1 MPLSLFAIALLLSY
15 LFRLMAQGEKRE
27 KKERERKKKE
37 RKKERK
43 RERGNEMIFMILDTI
58 WK

>member
-27 KKERERKKKE
+27 KKEEREK
-37 RKKERK
+37 RKKEKK
-43 RERGNEMIFMILDTI
+43 RGREKEET
-58 WK
+58 K

>member
-27 KKERERKKKE
+27 KKGEREKRKKKG
-37 RKKERK
+37 RKK
-43 RERGNEMIFMILDTI
+43 ERGNEMIFMILDTI